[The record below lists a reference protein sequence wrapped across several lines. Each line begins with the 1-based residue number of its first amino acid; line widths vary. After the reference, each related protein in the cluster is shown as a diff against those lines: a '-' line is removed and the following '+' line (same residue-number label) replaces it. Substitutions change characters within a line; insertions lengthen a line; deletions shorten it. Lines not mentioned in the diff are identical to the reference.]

1 MYSWEN
7 WRQIGNELSMFVGW
21 SDMKFNFFSQ
31 VKNQAWALWC
41 TGKKK
46 GVKKAYP

>member
-1 MYSWEN
+1 MKKTVLSA
-7 WRQIGNELSMFVGW
+7 LVCVSMFVGW